1 MLQPS
6 PQRQKQSASRPLDFV
21 ALCPTSALPDV
32 PDEDS
37 HNPRAQARSDMMLR
51 WLTACSVLAATLLW
65 APAGVL
71 AAPLA
76 GTLFVVDPGHGTRT
90 IDGRPLNVGAV
101 GRHGLAETLVTLA
114 VGEDL
119 ARLLR
124 QAGAHVVL
132 TRSYTRPWRTG
143 RVVRL
148 DNRARAALANR
159 LHATAFVA
167 IHADASRNRK
177 AHGTSVFWLR
187 SNSLRL
193 AYAMRAH
200 LRALDLGESQF
211 RRRNLA
217 VTSEARVPAVLIE
230 LGFISNPF
238 QERLLATPAFQQRAA
253 RVLYAALAAT
263 YARS

>member
-1 MLQPS
+1 M
-6 PQRQKQSASRPLDFV
+6 RCSAFV
-21 ALCPTSALPDV
+21 F
-32 PDEDS
+32 
-37 HNPRAQARSDMMLR
+37 R
-51 WLTACSVLAATLLW
+51 TALAAAIVLM
-65 APAGVL
+65 PVQIL
-71 AAPLA
+71 AAPLG

-90 IDGRPLNVGAV
+90 AAGLPLNLGAI
-101 GRHGLAETLVTLA
+101 GRHGIAEMRITLA

-124 QAGAHVVL
+124 EAGAHVVL
-132 TRSYTRPWRTG
+132 TRSYARPWRTG
-143 RVVRL
+143 RLIRL

-167 IHADASRNRK
+167 IHADASHNGH

-200 LRALDLGESQF
+200 LRSLGLGESQF
-211 RRRNLA
+211 RRRDLA
-217 VTSEARVPAVLIE
+217 VTNEARVPAVLVEI
-230 LGFISNPF
+230 GFVSNPV

-253 RVLYAALAAT
+253 GVLYAALAAV